1 MENEKKAQGAKVEVQ
16 KKEELKSKI
25 DVIDSP
31 YKGITIVKDKNFVPK
46 GELTKDMI
54 KNFSRV
60 LVELEAKFTLK
71 ANTQRDS
78 IKVRVYPFKDKKD
91 PSKVTYSGQESK
103 KFNELIRLNDDNSVR
118 LTRNDFVDIL
128 ISLNIAPEIKDKFL
142 RVLRYARFITAV
154 DPKNNRRNYRVQVF
168 FSPGCVESIFIEDST
183 LETVST
189 LISAGYI
196 PPVQFIE
203 ASSEFNFELEK
214 DEEKD

>member
-1 MENEKKAQGAKVEVQ
+1 MENEKKAQSAKVEVQ
-16 KKEELKSKI
+16 KKVEVKPQVE
-25 DVIDSP
+25 VIDSP
-31 YKGITIVKDKNFVPK
+31 YKGITIVKDKNFVPQ
-46 GELTKDMI
+46 GELTKEMI
-54 KNFSRV
+54 KSFSRV

-71 ANTQRDS
+71 SNTQRDS
-78 IKVRVYPFKDKKD
+78 IKVRVYPFKDKKN
-91 PSKVTYSGQESK
+91 PIVVTYSGQESK
-103 KFNELIRLNDDNSVR
+103 KFLELIRLNDDNSVR

-128 ISLNIAPEIKDKFL
+128 ISLNIIPEIRDKFL

-214 DEEKD
+214 EVEED